1 MLGDL
6 DQMISDLHTLSIEL
20 ARNPDATLA
29 SPARNATPQE
39 RAAAGRLLARMG
51 QGTSPTSE
59 LEQWMMDPCGPKA
72 GGASHGAVFQ
82 PVGNSLN

>member
-1 MLGDL
+1 MLPDL
-6 DQMISDLHTLSIEL
+6 DQMIADLHTLSIEL

-29 SPARNATPQE
+29 SPARDATPQE
-39 RAAAGRLLARMG
+39 RVADGRLLALFG
-51 QGTSPTSE
+51 EGAPTTE
-59 LEQWMMDPCGPKA
+59 LGQWMMDPCGPKA